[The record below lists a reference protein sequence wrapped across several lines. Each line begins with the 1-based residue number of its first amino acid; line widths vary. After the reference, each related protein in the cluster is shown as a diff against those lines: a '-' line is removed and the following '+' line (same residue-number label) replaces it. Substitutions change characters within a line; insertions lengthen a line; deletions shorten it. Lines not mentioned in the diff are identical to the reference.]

1 MTDSKRFYWLKLTED
16 FFREKEIKQ
25 LRRMAGGDTFTIIYL
40 KMLLCSLKN
49 DGKLYYEGIDSDF
62 VSEVALDIDED
73 AENVKMTVA
82 YLMSKGILFQGSKD
96 EYELLTAKEMTGSE
110 GESARRMR
118 KLRSRNLLASHSD
131 GDVTKSDTEIEI
143 DIEIDKDKEL
153 EREKK
158 KRKRFT
164 APTVDEV
171 EAYAKEKGYT
181 NFSAQ
186 RFVDYYESKGWV
198 VGKSPMKDWKAAVR
212 GWVAR
217 DGDMPQGRS
226 KDWHNPALDYAQRD
240 YSGTQQKSE
249 RVYMTF
255 DDEE

>member
-1 MTDSKRFYWLKLTED
+1 M
-16 FFREKEIKQ
+16 
-25 LRRMAGGDTFTIIYL
+25 
-40 KMLLCSLKN
+40 
-49 DGKLYYEGIDSDF
+49 
-62 VSEVALDIDED
+62 
-73 AENVKMTVA
+73 
-82 YLMSKGILFQGSKD
+82 
-96 EYELLTAKEMTGSE
+96 
-110 GESARRMR
+110 
-118 KLRSRNLLASHSD
+118 
-131 GDVTKSDTEIEI
+131 
-143 DIEIDKDKEL
+143 
-153 EREKK
+153 

-171 EAYAKEKGYT
+171 ETYVKEKGYT

-217 DGDMPQGRS
+217 EGDMPQGRS

-240 YSGTQQKSE
+240 YSGTQPKSE